1 MQQLIFSRLNHN
13 KRKRRLSNLSNEQ
26 PDEDSKD
33 DNVNVPS
40 LKKQKKE
47 QPCAIPYL
55 SVVPECRK
63 RVHRMTDLMQS
74 EDVSI
79 GDLVQLSTSFHPDRL
94 RGVVRFIGE
103 VHALRYTY
111 DQIFGHHYFGIELF
125 GAEGDTDG
133 TIEKEYYFH
142 AEPKHGVFVKRDK
155 IEKTITLNWSVPRLT
170 IDDVIHMQQ
179 FEDDNGN
186 VPALKKQK
194 MEQPCAIPYLSVVPE
209 CRKRVQRMTTLMQT
223 EDVSIGDLVQLSTSF
238 HPDRLRG
245 VVRFIGEVHALR
257 YTYDRIFGHNY
268 FGIELFVAEGD
279 NDGTIEK
286 EYYFHA
292 EPKHGVFVKRDKI
305 EKLSL
310 FGHHY
315 FGIELFGAEGDTDGT
330 IEKEYYFHAE
340 PKHGIF
346 VKRNKI
352 EKIITLN
359 WSVPRLTIDD
369 VIHMQQFACNGKIRY
384 IGQRYGDDGSR
395 PEPECIDYGI
405 ELSQPRGDN
414 NGCINDV
421 IYFSACPSKC
431 GIFLNNRYLSDLLV
445 LRKSHLLL
453 CGFLRHA
460 CVDFI
465 PNDILC
471 AMSEF
476 FRFIRIVFYKSIR
489 VITTLNDIR
498 SCDIYDVFG
507 MDGEIIGPMI
517 CKTKSFEHFESVHKL
532 SAESQRVGKIIIQ
545 NLARKTDTDDDDNAD
560 VEDEDIDWSQM
571 FQDAAEQYGVSSVEM
586 SNELSNS
593 QVGTFNSLNFTL
605 SFKDVHLIQR

>member
-179 FEDDNGN
+179 FG
-186 VPALKKQK
+186 
-194 MEQPCAIPYLSVVPE
+194 
-209 CRKRVQRMTTLMQT
+209 
-223 EDVSIGDLVQLSTSF
+223 
-238 HPDRLRG
+238 
-245 VVRFIGEVHALR
+245 
-257 YTYDRIFGHNY
+257 
-268 FGIELFVAEGD
+268 
-279 NDGTIEK
+279 
-286 EYYFHA
+286 
-292 EPKHGVFVKRDKI
+292 
-305 EKLSL
+305 
-310 FGHHY
+310 
-315 FGIELFGAEGDTDGT
+315 
-330 IEKEYYFHAE
+330 
-340 PKHGIF
+340 
-346 VKRNKI
+346 
-352 EKIITLN
+352 
-359 WSVPRLTIDD
+359 
-369 VIHMQQFACNGKIRY
+369 CNGKIRY
-384 IGQRYGDDGSR
+384 IGKLSGDDGSR
-395 PEPECIDYGI
+395 PDPECIDYGI
-405 ELSQPRGDN
+405 ELNQPCGDN

-421 IYFSACPSKC
+421 IYFSACRSKC

-471 AMSEF
+471 AMSQCF
-476 FRFIRIVFYKSIR
+476 SFIRIAYYKRIIATVKVR
-489 VITTLNDIR
+489 ETDKKVGYEV
-498 SCDIYDVFG
+498 YDVFN
-507 MDGEIIGPMI
+507 MDNQIIGPMI
-517 CKTKSFEHFESVHKL
+517 YKPVCSNHIYDTTSGIRLNSDDIFEYTQLLE
-532 SAESQRVGKIIIQ
+532 E
-545 NLARKTDTDDDDNAD
+545 
-560 VEDEDIDWSQM
+560 M
-571 FQDAAEQYGVSSVEM
+571 AAAYGVDGGAFSTA
-586 SNELSNS
+586 LKK
-593 QVGTFNSLNFTL
+593 NSLY
-605 SFKDVHLIQR
+605 DVSGLRFVPR